1 MEMNTNIFAN
11 VLPKDGKLLKEA
23 TKQKAFLAIVLM
35 LVIMLFSGTKFYTA
49 YNLLDLLKSASIYE
63 ILAFGVTLTI
73 ICGGCDLSIGGV
85 MCLAGIVTIMLMDFI
100 ALPLAILCALAM
112 GAVIG
117 FINGFFVV
125 HQKTEPFIITLGM
138 GLLLKGIAQQLTDAH
153 PISGKN
159 PKFMLIGNGKAFGHI
174 PNLVI
179 IMLVVLVIMYCI
191 LRYTQF
197 GRNCYAIGGN
207 YDVAVYSGIKAVQI
221 KWATY
226 VICGVTAALGG
237 VLLSARLNSG
247 ASTYGDTTA
256 LLVNCGVV
264 VGGTSFAGGIGGISQ
279 SAIGLLV
286 FSVLENCLN
295 MLGIDAY
302 IQQVFKGIVIVA
314 IIWMDCFARKRK
326 REAV

>member
-1 MEMNTNIFAN
+1 MNTNIFAN